1 MNIAT
6 ASKLRLGVLI
16 ALIVAGCAMETPPG
30 ASPPR
35 GFAPTPTVAP
45 NSTSIEDHLF
55 KPGDILDRQEA
66 LHLTAAQRDAI
77 ITDVRTTQTELVEVD
92 AHMRAQRERLVQLL
106 EPTRVDQ
113 AEAARVTA
121 ELVQSEVRGKT
132 LHLGLLVRIKNR
144 LTPEQQAQ
152 LR

>member
-66 LHLTAAQRDAI
+66 LHLTAAQRDGGGSVMTGAAGH
-77 ITDVRTTQTELVEVD
+77 RT
-92 AHMRAQRERLVQLL
+92 
-106 EPTRVDQ
+106 
-113 AEAARVTA
+113 
-121 ELVQSEVRGKT
+121 SK
-132 LHLGLLVRIKNR
+132 
-144 LTPEQQAQ
+144 LTG
-152 LR
+152 